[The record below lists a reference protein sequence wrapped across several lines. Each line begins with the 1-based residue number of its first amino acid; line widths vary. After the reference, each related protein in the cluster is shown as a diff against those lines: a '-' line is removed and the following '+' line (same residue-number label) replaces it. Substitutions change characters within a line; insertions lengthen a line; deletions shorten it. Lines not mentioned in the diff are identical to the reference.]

1 MSSRVTF
8 LFRPFLFGLAFVAMT
23 GALRAEE
30 QAAETLPTLEL
41 SPAGKA
47 KGLPAKPAISPPVA
61 RAAPAEPAVSPV
73 PSALLEPPPAAPLSA
88 AAAAVAAG
96 LPVAAPGA
104 PLPAAATAD
113 LSAGAP
119 PAPGAP
125 ASGPRVIPIVSPSA
139 PPGMPAAPVIVP
151 ASLPPAPAGP
161 AQPDGGEAAG
171 TPGDNAAQYCRAII
185 DAARDARF
193 ARQAAAITML
203 ERDLEERTAII
214 ERKKAEFEQWVKRRE
229 EFLKKAD
236 QSVVAIY
243 SQMRPDAASQQI
255 AAMNPEAAA
264 AILAK
269 LSPRIASAIL
279 NEMNP
284 AAAAQLTNAM
294 AGLPAKAAIQ
304 DKAG

>member
-1 MSSRVTF
+1 
-8 LFRPFLFGLAFVAMT
+8 MT

-30 QAAETLPTLEL
+30 KAAGALPTLEL

-47 KGLPAKPAISPPVA
+47 KGLPRKPAISPRVA
-61 RAAPAEPAVSPV
+61 RASAAEPAVPPV
-73 PSALLEPPPAAPLSA
+73 PSPLPEPLPAAPLSA
-88 AAAAVAAG
+88 AAAAAAVAAAARPARRSRRLRALIYPPVLRRHQALRRAACASFRSYLRRRRRARPRHGGRPG
-96 LPVAAPGA
+96 LPVAVPA
-104 PLPAAATAD
+104 LPAPVRAGAAPPDAAE
-113 LSAGAP
+113 SAG
-119 PAPGAP
+119 
-125 ASGPRVIPIVSPSA
+125 S
-139 PPGMPAAPVIVP
+139 
-151 ASLPPAPAGP
+151 
-161 AQPDGGEAAG
+161 
-171 TPGDNAAQYCRAII
+171 PGDNANQYCRAII
-185 DAARDARF
+185 DQARDARF

-203 ERDLEERTAII
+203 ERDLEERTAAL

-294 AGLPAKAAIQ
+294 AGLPGKAASQ